1 MTATNSKITIH
12 FKEKFLLIAIK
23 NVTQEKLQTIFRCN
37 FEFTHLIDI
46 ETKEVVFIEDSDEL
60 VAGSSYQLETKNS
73 AKQSDENFPQ
83 QNNLQNWLAQN
94 QVKVQHA
101 LVLSMASYE
110 ENAKE
115 YLEMNLPHHK
125 FKSFTE
131 NQFGKCRFL
140 IAETE
145 NDDTVYVVFRGTADF
160 EDVLVDFKFWLKE
173 AERNPLPG
181 SFHCGFLERAEIF
194 PLETFL
200 SSKFI
205 QNKTIVICGHSLG
218 GAISS
223 IIYSELVI
231 QRKRHGDML
240 FSNACNIT
248 FGAPF
253 FADLDFREHLTSIE
267 PKPEMYHIVVKNDP
281 VPSLLGFKDEL
292 KAISKSSPK
301 SEQLVRKVSNVL
313 SKLQPIV
320 KTILSVAS
328 LAATLGVVQEEI
340 KTAVSA
346 SKGILDYIEK
356 DCFAPL
362 GNFLMV
368 DGENWNFYDHALQS
382 KIREALNI
390 WQETEL
396 EDFQNHSLCY
406 YKRTLEIVGSFK
418 SKCFDIATYN
428 DDGEPGTRT
437 LKGITDFLPKI
448 STADLCMIEQHKTL
462 RLSIHGQQLSS
473 LLLRDCQFHFSFPF
487 GSSNSKVKK
496 FPGALEDR
504 VAIEQICLQIDPN
517 FSPFGCKIEIATL
530 FGKCEYDIKQ
540 SQIRNTESM
549 PTKKVA
555 KDESV
560 SLLIKKSIQR
570 AVALAQIKQINVQDE
585 PLLRIVR
592 KLANLCLETEDI
604 ELIFGLSEQVL
615 CDEDAYKKLEDLC
628 SKIERA
634 VCSKLVLRFKDT
646 KFLSFLKTVSSVCN
660 RETVKPKRKIF
671 LGQTFCSNR
680 DISLRCKARF
690 YTIENNWDSRVPET
704 QFLRAI

>member
-12 FKEKFLLIAIK
+12 FKGKVRLVAIK
-23 NVTQEKLQTIFRCN
+23 NVTQEKMQTIFNWNC
-37 FEFTHLIDI
+37 EFTHLIDI
-46 ETKEVVFIEDSDEL
+46 ETNAVVFIEDSDEL
-60 VAGSSYQLETKNS
+60 VAGSSYQLETKSS
-73 AKQSDENFPQ
+73 AKQSDEN
-83 QNNLQNWLAQN
+83 LQKWLAQN

-101 LVLSMASYE
+101 LVLSMASHE

-115 YLEMNLPHHK
+115 YLEMNLPDHK
-125 FKSFTE
+125 FKSFTK

-145 NDDTVYVVFRGTADF
+145 NDDTVYVAFRGTADF
-160 EDVLVDFKFWLKE
+160 EDVLVDFEFWLKE

-181 SFHCGFLERAEIF
+181 SFHSGFLERSEIF

-205 QNKTIVICGHSLG
+205 QNKTILTCGHSLG

-292 KAISKSSPK
+292 KAILKSSPK

-328 LAATLGVVQEEI
+328 LAATFGALQEDI
-340 KTAVSA
+340 KTAVFA
-346 SKGILDYIEK
+346 SKGILDYIK
-356 DCFAPL
+356 NDCYAPL
-362 GNFLMV
+362 GNFLIV
-368 DGENWNFYDHALQS
+368 DGTNWNFFDHALQS
-382 KIREALNI
+382 EIRKALNI
-390 WQETEL
+390 WHETKPE
-396 EDFQNHSLCY
+396 FCQNHSLRY

-418 SKCFDIATYN
+418 SKCFVLTTHT
-428 DDGEPGTRT
+428 DDDESGTRT
-437 LKGITDFLPKI
+437 LKDITEFLPKI
-448 STADLCMIEQHKTL
+448 STADLCMLEQSKTL
-462 RLSIHGQQLSS
+462 RLTIHGQQLSS
-473 LLLRDCQFHFSFPF
+473 ILLQDCQFPSSFPF
-487 GSSNSKVKK
+487 GPLNSKVKK

-504 VAIEQICLQIDPN
+504 VAIEQICLQIDPK
-517 FSPFGCKIEIATL
+517 FSPTDCKIEIATL

-540 SQIRNTESM
+540 SQIRNIESM

-570 AVALAQIKQINVQDE
+570 AVALAQINKINVQDE

-592 KLANLCLETEDI
+592 KLANLCLETEDF
-604 ELIFGLSEQVL
+604 ELVSGLSEQVL
-615 CDEDAYKKLEDLC
+615 CDEDAYRKLEDLC
-628 SKIERA
+628 SKIEQA
-634 VCSKLVLRFKDT
+634 VSSKLVLRFKDIELGP
-646 KFLSFLKTVSSVCN
+646 KCN
-660 RETVKPKRKIF
+660 
-671 LGQTFCSNR
+671 S
-680 DISLRCKARF
+680 
-690 YTIENNWDSRVPET
+690 
-704 QFLRAI
+704 